1 MTNATYEITSFKTAR
16 TFWKDG
22 PCSTALMAIID
33 RAHGHPLEAEE
44 LATSP
49 LAGGIVQQGFQ
60 CGMVWGT
67 VLAAGAQAYRLY
79 GATPRAEAAAM
90 RAAQRLIALFRES
103 EGEFNCLELTEIDM
117 TRKSQVAKYF
127 FKGGPISCTRRA
139 VRIAPRALEV
149 IDQALVETGIDEPAG
164 PASCAAEL
172 ARRMGASEMH
182 AVMAAGLAGGIGMS
196 GGACGA
202 LGAAIWITGMQNP
215 EEKIGFSVEGTAVG
229 DTIERFLEATGH
241 TYECSEIVGREFAGA
256 ADHARHVCGGGCSR
270 ILAALAGK
278 AGRDAKI
285 LTAA

>member
-1 MTNATYEITSFKTAR
+1 MDNATYKISSFKTAR

-22 PCSTALMAIID
+22 PCSTALMTILD
-33 RAHGHPLEAEE
+33 RAYGHPLEAEE

-49 LAGGIVQQGFQ
+49 LAGGIVQQGYQ
-60 CGMVWGT
+60 CGMVWGS

-90 RAAQRLIALFRES
+90 RAAERLIELFRES

-117 TRKSQVAKYF
+117 TKKSQVAKYF

-139 VRIAPRALEV
+139 VRIAPKAYAVINEAL
-149 IDQALVETGIDEPAG
+149 AETDIEKPVG

-172 ARRMGASEMH
+172 ARQMGASDKH

-202 LGAAIWITGMQNP
+202 LGAAIWITGMSHP
-215 EEKIGFSVEGTAVG
+215 EEKIGFSAEGTAIG
-229 DTIERFLEATGH
+229 ETIERFLEASGH
-241 TYECSEIVGREFAGA
+241 EYECTEIVGREFESVE
-256 ADHARHVCGGGCSR
+256 DHSRHVCSGGCSR
-270 ILAALAGK
+270 ILAALAG
-278 AGRDAKI
+278 ADSNVYE
-285 LTAA
+285 LETAA